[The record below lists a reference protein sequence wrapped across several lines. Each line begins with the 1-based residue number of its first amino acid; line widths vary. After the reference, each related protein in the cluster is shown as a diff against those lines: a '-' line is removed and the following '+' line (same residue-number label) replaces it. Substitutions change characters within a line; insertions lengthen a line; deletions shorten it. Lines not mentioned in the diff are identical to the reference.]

1 MPDMKQKIAEAN
13 KAAAACLT
21 DNDPWWVDVLPAGE
35 VVEGLEDNMILHSGP
50 RHGHAA
56 QARHGQRDAF

>member
-35 VVEGLEDNMILHSGP
+35 VVEGLEDHMILHS
-50 RHGHAA
+50 
-56 QARHGQRDAF
+56 

>member
-35 VVEGLEDNMILHSGP
+35 VVEGLEDHMILKAGRRTRRKRWSFCT
-50 RHGHAA
+50 RV
-56 QARHGQRDAF
+56 R

>member
-35 VVEGLEDNMILHSGP
+35 VVEGLRIT
-50 RHGHAA
+50 
-56 QARHGQRDAF
+56 